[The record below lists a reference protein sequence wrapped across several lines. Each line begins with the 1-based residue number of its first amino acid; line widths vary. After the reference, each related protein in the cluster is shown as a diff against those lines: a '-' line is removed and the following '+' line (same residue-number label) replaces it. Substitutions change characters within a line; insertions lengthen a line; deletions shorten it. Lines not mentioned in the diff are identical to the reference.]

1 MAYGDRPH
9 LGGLQAALTGMGA
22 FAEAFKGW
30 DQVARQNIQLAE
42 AQKLARIAENLQFAG
57 LPQELDIGGA
67 DPTGSGTPTKRRSP
81 GGAGAV
87 ATPGVT
93 LGEAFAAL
101 KADNVAKEQEMLGAE
116 EQLAAAQRA
125 EREALALRAAGAEA
139 QRIGARLAPELAGR
153 DEALARVA
161 AGKAEQARV
170 EAASMRPSPEEVANY
185 AAGEAK
191 LRQLAESLGTSDEG
205 LTGLRD
211 SLSIQ
216 GQQVPRRDQGLPHEL
231 AGPADGIPP
240 QLLAAAKAFRAGP
253 TEEVVAVSDTE
264 ADQSVRPTRRVPGS
278 GGPGDT
284 GLGTWVAINEEEAVD
299 AAAVAGGTA
308 AVAAELGG
316 ETAEAGTL
324 VENLNLDPSRTIDE
338 IKREINQLA
347 REGVVRNPLAVF
359 SGVIEDSDLPSIEKL
374 SFAIG
379 MAKDGHRKKLGKML
393 GRKVSRSEVKKL
405 DKLMADYRGY
415 AKGLTM
421 KADEIRE
428 EKRDIALEKEQAKGD
443 NFAMLVVGDL
453 AKLKSPEDAELLA
466 DHLGD
471 MYVYDPAGA
480 RALLT
485 FWRGMKKD
493 ELAEEAARLRASNV
507 EARARAKSAV
517 GGKGAKQAM
526 VDYFKE
532 LSQASDAAKK
542 SDEAQKNID
551 SQTLTNQQTADWVK
565 KKAIY
570 DRQVAYHRDRAEKA
584 RAKSQGIDFSTRI
597 ALISGFTGD
606 FDKKH
611 REKFDKAK
619 DKEAAWATYEDRVAS
634 MLASTYGGSGGTYLG
649 IEEDVAS
656 IMKSLRAHYVAP
668 AATTVD
674 ETKPTPDD
682 AKVYQKPLT
691 EEARGTMGPK
701 GAAAFE
707 KQRVT
712 YLSTLI
718 EKKEAEV
725 AKVPIL
731 RNRLAIAQS
740 NEDLR
745 GALKIKD
752 ELNSL
757 RKRLSGLA
765 KQYEEITDSKPEGF
779 VEPVDELL
787 RDIGSMVKKYQERQT
802 PGFGYGQR
810 RPSGGVGGGRSY

>member
-1 MAYGDRPH
+1 MTVRDSSYRNALNVR
-9 LGGLQAALTGMGA
+9 GLQDALTGIGS
-22 FAEAFKGW
+22 FVESFKGW
-30 DQVARQNIQLAE
+30 DEVARRNIQLAE
-42 AQKLARIAENLQFAG
+42 AQKLAERRENQYWAAMPDELQLAG
-57 LPQELDIGGA
+57 LGAGDGGTSRSRSSGGA
-67 DPTGSGTPTKRRSP
+67 QADF
-81 GGAGAV
+81 
-87 ATPGVT
+87 GVT
-93 LGEAFAAL
+93 LGEAVAAMQ
-101 KADNVAKEQEMLGAE
+101 ADNAAKEQAMLGAE
-116 EQLAAAQRA
+116 EQLVAAQEAASRRALLEQGPAFLGQRQQQAELEAVGLAEEEAAQRQ
-125 EREALALRAAGAEA
+125 ALTDQRMANLAQQLQGTGENVALV
-139 QRIGARLAPELAGR
+139 
-153 DEALARVA
+153 DEAARRRGVPAPALGDAILADMSQRPAKRGPWMPGEPISTTLEPSSPRLQAALETLSGLEAAPVA
-161 AGKAEQARV
+161 AEQAAIIDP
-170 EAASMRPSPEEVANY
+170 EAE
-185 AAGEAK
+185 
-191 LRQLAESLGTSDEG
+191 
-205 LTGLRD
+205 
-211 SLSIQ
+211 
-216 GQQVPRRDQGLPHEL
+216 
-231 AGPADGIPP
+231 
-240 QLLAAAKAFRAGP
+240 
-253 TEEVVAVSDTE
+253 
-264 ADQSVRPTRRVPGS
+264 QSAQPTRRLPGS

-316 ETAEAGTL
+316 ETAKVGTL
-324 VENLNLDPSRTIDE
+324 ASKLMGLEATATVDEAKAEVERLGRDGV
-338 IKREINQLA
+338 IK
-347 REGVVRNPLAVF
+347 NPLAEF
-359 SGVIEDSDLPSIEKL
+359 SGVVEESYLPSIVQL
-374 SFAIG
+374 RYAVAS
-379 MAKDGHRKKLGKML
+379 AKDGDRTHIEDIL
-393 GRKVSRSEVKKL
+393 GRSVSRSEVKKL
-405 DKLMADYRGY
+405 DKLLANYRDYAG
-415 AKGLTM
+415 GLSM
-421 KADEIRE
+421 KADEVRRT
-428 EKRDIALEKEQAKGD
+428 KRDAALEKKRAEGD
-443 NFAMLVVGDL
+443 TFAALVVGDL
-453 AKLKSPEDAELLA
+453 AKLKSPEEAEILA
-466 DHLGD
+466 DHLGE
-471 MYVYDPAGA
+471 MYTYDPAGA
-480 RALLT
+480 RGLLS
-485 FWRGMKKD
+485 FYRGMKKD
-493 ELAEEAARLRASNV
+493 EVVAEAKRVEAVNKEARL
-507 EARARAKSAV
+507 RAKSAV

-570 DRQVAYHRDRAEKA
+570 DSQVAYHRDRAEKA

-757 RKRLSGLA
+757 RKRLSRLA

-787 RDIGSMVKKYQERQT
+787 RDIGSMVTKYQQRQT
-802 PGFGYGQR
+802 PGFGHGQR
-810 RPSGGVGGGRSY
+810 RPSGGVGGGRAY